1 MTPKTNLKS
10 ILKVK
15 LVLRMFLEAE
25 VKIVDA
31 EAVLEGKGAQHQAK
45 NNSIIANAQALL
57 IYKLIHKSRI
67 LGPKKISMTKKILRP
82 KEILMTRMT
91 RTEDPFGGLRG
102 RKPDETTPSS
112 VATRRGGRSPIQG
125 EEMVVDEPA
134 VVAMV
139 LLLEATSRRRP
150 FSEGARDP
158 KEHPGLERTSGG
170 TKRTKRH
177 LVKGPV
183 TPKNNPNWSK
193 QRTCSSDVLN
203 EVIRHTPF

>member
-1 MTPKTNLKS
+1 MMPKTILKS

-67 LGPKKISMTKKILRP
+67 LGPKKISMMKKILRP

-112 VATRRGGRSPIQG
+112 VPTRRGGRSPIQG

-158 KEHPGLERTSGG
+158 KEQPE
-170 TKRTKRH
+170 
-177 LVKGPV
+177 LVEAKDLL
-183 TPKNNPNWSK
+183 
-193 QRTCSSDVLN
+193 Q
-203 EVIRHTPF
+203 

>member
-67 LGPKKISMTKKILRP
+67 LGPKKISMMKKILRP

-102 RKPDETTPSS
+102 RNNTKLSGNS
-112 VATRRGGRSPIQG
+112 TRRPQ
-125 EEMVVDEPA
+125 P
-134 VVAMV
+134 
-139 LLLEATSRRRP
+139 
-150 FSEGARDP
+150 
-158 KEHPGLERTSGG
+158 HPGGG
-170 TKRTKRH
+170 D
-177 LVKGPV
+177 GGG
-183 TPKNNPNWSK
+183 
-193 QRTCSSDVLN
+193 RTCSGSN
-203 EVIRHTPF
+203 GAAA

>member
-67 LGPKKISMTKKILRP
+67 LGPKKISMMKKILRP

-183 TPKNNPNWSK
+183 TPKTTRTGRSK
-193 QRTCSSDVLN
+193 GLAPVITVLPSL
-203 EVIRHTPF
+203 IL

>member
-112 VATRRGGRSPIQG
+112 VATRRGGCSPIQG
-125 EEMVVDEPA
+125 EEMVVDKPA

-150 FSEGARDP
+150 FSTSRRRPFSEGARDP
-158 KEHPGLERTSGG
+158 KEQPE
-170 TKRTKRH
+170 
-177 LVKGPV
+177 LVEAM
-183 TPKNNPNWSK
+183 
-193 QRTCSSDVLN
+193 DLLL
-203 EVIRHTPF
+203 